1 MSVRWSGIQSWYRI
15 KYQDGST
22 VDVQVGIPDAM
33 RWEANNNGQSLLA
46 NQSITAMLTCVFYA
60 LRRQQLDDTKRF
72 EDWAVKVDDFAQMDE
87 ADDAEAGQ
95 LPDPTNPGQSDD

>member
-1 MSVRWSGIQSWYRI
+1 MSVRWSGIQSWYRVR
-15 KYQDGST
+15 YADGST

-33 RWEANNNGQSLLA
+33 RWEANNGGQSLLG

-72 EDWAVKVDDFAQMDE
+72 DEWAARVEDFAQMDDD
-87 ADDAEAGQ
+87 DDAEVGE
-95 LPDPTNPGQSDD
+95 LPDPTSPDQSDD